1 METKK
6 ISLHTHSTFCDGH
19 NSAEEMILSAIEK
32 GFSTIGFSSH
42 CFHPLNPEFY
52 TNHDTLWHIPSDTI
66 DDYVKE
72 INRLKEK
79 YAEKIQV
86 LLGFEGDYLDLK
98 GTGKATPDK
107 KAYSCFNP
115 DYLIGSVH
123 FISTDKGFFSVDNKA
138 EIVEKDLIRLYTN
151 SKTDKPDG
159 KAAVCDYFEAERQM
173 LKTCNFD
180 IIGHPDLIKLRN
192 ATLHFFDENE
202 TWYKDELKLTA
213 KEIAK
218 AGVIAEINTG
228 AIARGLLDDIYPSA
242 QFLEYLKEYNVPVCV
257 NSDAHRTEH
266 LDAAFEKAYAAAKKT
281 GYAELTYPAK
291 NGLIHIPL

>member
-1 METKK
+1 MA
-6 ISLHTHSTFCDGH
+6 DVRG
-19 NSAEEMILSAIEK
+19 N
-32 GFSTIGFSSH
+32 
-42 CFHPLNPEFY
+42 
-52 TNHDTLWHIPSDTI
+52 
-66 DDYVKE
+66 
-72 INRLKEK
+72 
-79 YAEKIQV
+79 
-86 LLGFEGDYLDLK
+86 
-98 GTGKATPDK
+98 
-107 KAYSCFNP
+107 
-115 DYLIGSVH
+115 
-123 FISTDKGFFSVDNKA
+123 TDKGFFSVDNKA